1 MSDTALNQPSAS
13 PAASELPG
21 TAERSAPGPVH
32 HKGPGPAESG
42 WVDPRRRGLGG
53 RALALHR
60 ITGLVIVFYLYL
72 HLAVLSMLLIGRSAW
87 SSFLGLVTAKS
98 FLALEVVLIGAV
110 LFHGLNGIR
119 VALVGSGIAVSR
131 ERAMFWAGTGIGIA
145 AICFAALHVMGALS

>member
-1 MSDTALNQPSAS
+1 MSDSATN
-13 PAASELPG
+13 ELPG
-21 TAERSAPGPVH
+21 TAERSAAGPVH

-42 WVDPRRRGLGG
+42 WLEPRGRAHGG

-60 ITGLVIVFYLYL
+60 VTGLVIVIYLYL
-72 HLAVLSMLLIGRSAW
+72 HLGVLSMLLIGRSAW
-87 SSFLGLVTAKS
+87 SSFLSLVTAKS

-131 ERAMFWAGTGIGIA
+131 ERAMFWAAAAAGTAGII
-145 AICFAALHVMGALS
+145 FAALHILGAL